1 MKSILS
7 VLMSVALLSTSVALA
22 TPEKEVFSRTEIIN
36 MLNEAKS
43 DTVNTV
49 QLDLIDQAILKVEVA
64 SNQELEELNTALL
77 QNTEVAYYYSDYSV
91 AGICNTPITA
101 TVCIALIIAI
111 AVSL

>member
-36 MLNEAKS
+36 ILNEAKS

-49 QLDLIDQAILKVEVA
+49 QLDLIDQAISKVEVA

-77 QNTEVAYYYSDYSV
+77 QNMEVAGSESRPS
-91 AGICNTPITA
+91 GLFCNTPITA
-101 TVCIALIIAI
+101 TVCIALIVAI